1 MALFTREEAGEARPA
16 GRWRR
21 RGRGRPGGAG
31 AAAGH
36 GPGRA
41 SSSRLAAGARGGGL
55 QPGCGPGRALGSPR
69 TGTAAR
75 GAGGEAVPV
84 VLSLAHQAGSL
95 CFLPGEVAVEG
106 QHRGVAML
114 GLCRQTARSAGPA
127 PAPPPASPPAARRTK
142 GRGRY
147 LGPCAPG
154 TRPPPA
160 GSARSSA
167 PSSGPPAR
175 ALRDGGGRC
184 PARSGRLRSPPAP
197 RAPRPRY
204 PDSRGLPVRSAAT
217 LLFGPQIDTW
227 RTAAGAANGGRHSC
241 SGGGHWPGTWPMGAG
256 RRPWAGP
263 RMLTD
268 AKLGSDRPAALVTI
282 PKPKL
287 SNSTWWPGPRAR

>member
-1 MALFTREEAGEARPA
+1 MATARAGPA
-16 GRWRR
+16 GRGW
-21 RGRGRPGGAG
+21 GC
-31 AAAGH
+31 GH
-36 GPGRA
+36 GPGAPPPPGWPPGRPA
-41 SSSRLAAGARGGGL
+41 ADGSRAAGRRS
-55 QPGCGPGRALGSPR
+55 GPGRARGRQR

-75 GAGGEAVPV
+75 GAVPV
-84 VLSLAHQAGSL
+84 VRSLAHQAGSL

-160 GSARSSA
+160 GSAGSSA

-197 RAPRPRY
+197 RAPRPHC

-217 LLFGPQIDTW
+217 LRF
-227 RTAAGAANGGRHSC
+227 
-241 SGGGHWPGTWPMGAG
+241 
-256 RRPWAGP
+256 RP
-263 RMLTD
+263 
-268 AKLGSDRPAALVTI
+268 
-282 PKPKL
+282 
-287 SNSTWWPGPRAR
+287 SN